1 MLVGWWRRVWA
12 LTWVGLMA
20 SPATALAGNT
30 DEVNAGLDVTL
41 TGGAVVANVYTGAS
55 LWYNPAGL
63 VRIDKPSIELT
74 GVTLDIQVIKHP
86 GLLTIDSTPQGQSEG
101 SGLNFSVI
109 PQALTFTV
117 RLKKEN
123 MKLGVGLFNSSIRR
137 EFITEQAASPP
148 GTSPAVNA
156 FAGRNSRLDFFHIS
170 TGVAGRFGDKRK
182 QKVLFGGAFD
192 LVVASSRVD
201 DSYTL
206 FYDDGTAG
214 QISTGEVGTQ
224 TGFGFQPK
232 LGLQWVPVPKVRIG
246 FSVAAP
252 TYVFA
257 VLERFSGAYNQ
268 APPAGTVDDPANP
281 DRQLARG
288 TEGRG
293 GRGVWWAVEPGNLR
307 FGVAY
312 VTDWGWLE
320 GDIVYNFRM
329 REEEIGIDL
338 RGFLNGRIGSAFRAS
353 KNVKLGLGLFTD
365 RSQVDR
371 LSRLPLATQKID
383 FYGIHLGVLYSTEE
397 VHPDKQTAPEEDG
410 VGISIAVGVRYA
422 HGRGDTLGLLI
433 PPQYNPGAVQQVPIA
448 TKINQI
454 SINLGAKVAF

>member
-1 MLVGWWRRVWA
+1 MLSGGGVALGADVGSTA
-12 LTWVGLMA
+12 A
-20 SPATALAGNT
+20 SPATALAGNS

-63 VRIDKPSIELT
+63 ARIDKPSIELT
-74 GVTLDIQVIKHP
+74 GMTLDIQVIKHP
-86 GLLTIDSTPQGQSEG
+86 GLTDDRRDASGQERGIRPKFRGHPSGAHLHSETEEGEHEARGGPLQLLDSP
-101 SGLNFSVI
+101 
-109 PQALTFTV
+109 
-117 RLKKEN
+117 
-123 MKLGVGLFNSSIRR
+123 GVHHRAGRI
-137 EFITEQAASPP
+137 SPA

-257 VLERFSGAYNQ
+257 VLERFAGAYNQ

-288 TEGRG
+288 SEGRG
-293 GRGVWWAVEPGNLR
+293 GRGVWWACGAGQP
-307 FGVAY
+307 
-312 VTDWGWLE
+312 
-320 GDIVYNFRM
+320 
-329 REEEIGIDL
+329 
-338 RGFLNGRIGSAFRAS
+338 
-353 KNVKLGLGLFTD
+353 
-365 RSQVDR
+365 
-371 LSRLPLATQKID
+371 
-383 FYGIHLGVLYSTEE
+383 
-397 VHPDKQTAPEEDG
+397 
-410 VGISIAVGVRYA
+410 AVRRGVR
-422 HGRGDTLGLLI
+422 
-433 PPQYNPGAVQQVPIA
+433 
-448 TKINQI
+448 
-454 SINLGAKVAF
+454 